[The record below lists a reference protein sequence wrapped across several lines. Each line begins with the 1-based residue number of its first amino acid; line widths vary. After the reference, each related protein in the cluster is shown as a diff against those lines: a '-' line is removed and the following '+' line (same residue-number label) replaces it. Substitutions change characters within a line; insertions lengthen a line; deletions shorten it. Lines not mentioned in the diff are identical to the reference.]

1 MMAGNNITRYWMMI
15 LVLGIIIVMAIDGRK
30 ALPKNDLDDSEEREN
45 LKREVF
51 KALMQARDESFIDE
65 WLKKFKDLLNINDN

>member
-30 ALPKNDLDDSEEREN
+30 ALPKNDLDYAEVREN
-45 LKREVF
+45 LRREVF

-65 WLKKFKDLLNINDN
+65 WVKKFKDLLNIGDN